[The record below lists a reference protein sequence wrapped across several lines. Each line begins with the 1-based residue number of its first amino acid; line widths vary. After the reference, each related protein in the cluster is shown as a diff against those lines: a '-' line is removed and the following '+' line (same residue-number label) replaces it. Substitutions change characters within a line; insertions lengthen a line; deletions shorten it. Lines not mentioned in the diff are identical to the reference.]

1 MNDEL
6 IITYDNCLSDVPT
19 LIVARKNKH
28 DMTILKQVQGNEVF
42 SIYHYLIGG
51 ADLKSAREIPM
62 EHHHTLVNK
71 CSGGEKV
78 RTSICPNC
86 LGCVM
91 TVEEE
96 FPRFCTW
103 CGQAIKW

>member
-6 IITYDNCLSDVPT
+6 IIAYDNYLSDVPA
-19 LIVARKNKH
+19 LIVARKDKH
-28 DMTILKQVQGNEVF
+28 DMTILKQVQGNEAF
-42 SIYHYLIGG
+42 GIYHYLTGG

-62 EHHHTLVNK
+62 EHHHTVVNK

-86 LGCVM
+86 LGCIM

>member
-1 MNDEL
+1 MNDKL
-6 IITYDNCLSDVPT
+6 IIAYDNYLSDVPT
-19 LIVARKNKH
+19 LIVARKDKH
-28 DMTILKQVQGNEVF
+28 DMTILKQVQGNEAF
-42 SIYHYLIGG
+42 GIYHYLTGG
-51 ADLKSAREIPM
+51 ADLKSTREIPM
-62 EHHHTLVNK
+62 EHHHTVVNK

-86 LGCVM
+86 LGCIM

>member
-6 IITYDNCLSDVPT
+6 IVAYDNCLSDVPT
-19 LIVARKNKH
+19 LIVARKDKH
-28 DMTILKQVQGNEVF
+28 DMTILKQVQGNEAF
-42 SIYHYLIGG
+42 GIYHYLTGG

-62 EHHHTLVNK
+62 EHHHTVVNK

-91 TVEEE
+91 TVEAE